1 MKRLVWLLWAV
12 CALAQAGAPARGC
25 EAVDRVPWQAV
36 APGVWAWSPAAPQ
49 EISPANAGHVVP
61 VSVLIDGTEAMV
73 IDPGPSHHH
82 GLRVRASLACRF
94 GAQVRWIVNTHAHA
108 ENVLANSAWAD
119 RIAAGQTTVL
129 ATAGTRDAMEQRCPA
144 CLGSLTARAGAD
156 AMAGTAI
163 VWPTRTLAEGDVLGV
178 GAQRLRVLR
187 VEQGHTDSDLVL
199 WHAAQGVLWAGGLVY
214 GERLP
219 ELAQGRVDGWLT
231 ALDRLETLKPRHV
244 IGAVVSS
251 GLAGGS
257 PPALAATRGY
267 LQVLRARVLDAMDQG
282 RHAGETG
289 SVQMPVD
296 YRAWAGFDE
305 RQGFNVQR
313 AWRELEAVWMQ
324 RAPPAPTVAPGSAE
338 QVGR

>member
-1 MKRLVWLLWAV
+1 MKRLAWLLWTV
-12 CALAQAGAPARGC
+12 CALAPAGTPAKGC
-25 EAVDRVPWQAV
+25 EAVDSVPWQAV

-49 EISPANAGHVVP
+49 EISSANAGHVVP
-61 VSVLIDGTEAMV
+61 VSVLIDGADALV

-144 CLGSLTARAGAD
+144 CLASLTARAGAQ
-156 AMAGTAI
+156 AMAGTVI
-163 VWPTRTLAEGDVLGV
+163 VWPTRALAEGDVLRV
-178 GAQRLRVLR
+178 GAQHLRVLR

-219 ELAQGRVDGWLT
+219 ELAQGRVDGWLA
-231 ALDRLETLKPRHV
+231 ALGRLEALKPRHV
-244 IGAVVSS
+244 IGTVVSS
-251 GLAGGS
+251 GLNGES

-267 LQVLRARVLDAMDQG
+267 LQTLRARVLMAMDQG

-289 SVQMPVD
+289 SVQMPAL
-296 YRAWAGFDE
+296 YRGWAGFDE
-305 RQGFNVQR
+305 RQDFNVQR
-313 AWRELEAVWMQ
+313 AWRELEAVWMRQ
-324 RAPPAPTVAPGSAE
+324 EPGLPLPAAPSAE